1 MRRESRYG
9 RGRGRPLAAAVA
21 RAAAVAT
28 TALLLGACT
37 TDHTPPH
44 VKDGRADLDL
54 SVTGQPSSEALA
66 LVEKAL
72 VRIQRQDEEGLPKLS
87 YDGEDAEK
95 AAEKW
100 VAKWGD
106 AAQRPM
112 TADFAVDPKKYVTV
126 TIRFRGVRGVLP
138 LTLEADTD
146 DDWAYGIVTG
156 KEDDKR

>member
-1 MRRESRYG
+1 MV
-9 RGRGRPLAAAVA
+9 AAA
-21 RAAAVAT
+21 
-28 TALLLGACT
+28 ALLLGACT

-54 SVTGQPSSEALA
+54 SVTGQPSSETLA

-72 VRIQRQDEEGLPKLS
+72 VRIQQHDEEGLAKLS
-87 YDGEDAEK
+87 YDGEDAERT
-95 AAEKW
+95 AEKW

-106 AAQRPM
+106 AARKPM

-126 TIRFRGVRGVLP
+126 KIRFRGVPGVLP

-156 KEDDKR
+156 EEPGKEPGKG

>member
-1 MRRESRYG
+1 M
-9 RGRGRPLAAAVA
+9 AATVA
-21 RAAAVAT
+21 A

-54 SVTGQPSSEALA
+54 SVTGQPSSETLA

-72 VRIQRQDEEGLPKLS
+72 VRIQKHDEKGLAKLS
-87 YDGEDAEK
+87 YDGKDADK
-95 AAEKW
+95 TAAQW

-106 AAQRPM
+106 AAQKPI
-112 TADFAVDPKKYVTV
+112 TADFAVDPKKYVSV
-126 TIRFRGVRGVLP
+126 EIRFRGVQGVLP

-146 DDWAYGIVTG
+146 DDWTYGIVTRE
-156 KEDDKR
+156 KPEQK